1 MCNSNGVRDC
11 RELLDITVVS
21 KNRFLKLKNVALT
34 MHSMFGST
42 YVCESTFS
50 TMKQVKS
57 KNRNLTADE
66 TLDDSLRLTID
77 KGTILPG
84 KPPPQASH

>member
-21 KNRFLKLKNVALT
+21 KNRFLKLKNFALK
-34 MHSMFGST
+34 MHSMFGCT

-57 KNRNLTADE
+57 KNRNQMADE

-77 KGTILPG
+77 KETILPG
-84 KPPPQASH
+84 KPPP